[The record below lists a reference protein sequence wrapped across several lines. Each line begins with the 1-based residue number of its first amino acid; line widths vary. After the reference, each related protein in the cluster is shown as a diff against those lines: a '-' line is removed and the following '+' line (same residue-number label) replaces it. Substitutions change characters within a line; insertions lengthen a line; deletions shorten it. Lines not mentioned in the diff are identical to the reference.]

1 MPSVRA
7 FCLNEPSD
15 LFINFESLATGVRAL
30 ECALSSFTS
39 SFVYSLRLLVVTHL
53 KRTLTSTETDV
64 VVSQTCASE
73 AMAAELSPPRRMG
86 AHGRKCR
93 GVFRTKEV

>member
-15 LFINFESLATGVRAL
+15 LFISLESLVTGVLDL

-39 SFVYSLRLLVVTHL
+39 SLVYSLRLFVLL
-53 KRTLTSTETDV
+53 FISY
-64 VVSQTCASE
+64 
-73 AMAAELSPPRRMG
+73 SP
-86 AHGRKCR
+86 K
-93 GVFRTKEV
+93 

>member
-15 LFINFESLATGVRAL
+15 LFINFETLATGVRAL

-39 SFVYSLRLLVVTHL
+39 SFVYSLRLPFIFFAT
-53 KRTLTSTETDV
+53 
-64 VVSQTCASE
+64 
-73 AMAAELSPPRRMG
+73 
-86 AHGRKCR
+86 
-93 GVFRTKEV
+93 